1 MRAAGRWAAWALLY
15 LLGAVAF
22 TWPMPQHLADAVWGD
37 RFDTW
42 TTLWLI
48 DHLHGRLMSG
58 DWSETSQAI
67 LYPLGYNLWS
77 FGHVGVQLVG
87 VALMALGLPVVAAYN
102 VLNLL
107 AFTTTGLGAHAL
119 GRRLSGGDAG
129 GLLAGATFTFNPYT
143 YGEMAAGCV
152 ELVAAGLLPLYALS
166 LVRLSDAPSPRRAVV
181 AGLTLAVIGPF
192 NWYYTAFA
200 GMFTGVFWLWRLI
213 TPSATRA
220 KTLTLLPLA
229 VLGAALT
236 NAPLIPKVR
245 QETPSR
251 VEISAESFSEARWR
265 DAMTLTDGSVPLQA
279 LTEERMESADT
290 MQVVINSTSLQNLA
304 RGGFPTNPLESTPG
318 RLAWIVGLV
327 GLAASGRRGLPWA
340 VFTLGFTT
348 LTLGPFVQLDA
359 TPPLPEWSSHT
370 PLPYYALYN
379 ELPFFAKAYRPY
391 RIGVLSLMCLSALG
405 AVGLA
410 ALSDRARW
418 ALAGPLAL
426 AMMSQPLW
434 TGAAD
439 RALADA
445 RHPEAYAKL
454 NDAPPGA
461 VIELPL
467 LYQPATPANARFQYN
482 QLAHRRPMLNC
493 NQLIRRTDLAR
504 FRDYVSQNTLLTF
517 ALDLGRAQP
526 PYGFT
531 WADVRALKDQ
541 GFGLILTHTALPEE
555 LAQLAGDQEHADR
568 LRQPAWD
575 MLDAAFGPP
584 VLDAEGLRAY
594 ALPEDAPAEGEVTSA
609 GHAWVD
615 LDLKWDSV
623 TLHLTLLPNEEGLA
637 LPLGEGAT
645 RLSMWALRP
654 EAAPGE
660 GSLTLVVG
668 DARLPLPTTP
678 GAWTRL
684 ERAIPAGV
692 TSARLIAEGGPARL
706 RLSAVQVERAGVSP

>member
-1 MRAAGRWAAWALLY
+1 MSAAGRWAAWALVY
-15 LLGAVAF
+15 LVGAVAF
-22 TWPMPQHLADAVWGD
+22 TWPMPQRLGDAVWGD

-87 VALMALGLPVVAAYN
+87 VGLMAVGLPVVAAYN
-102 VLNLL
+102 VLCLL
-107 AFTTTGLGAHAL
+107 AFTTSGLGAHAL

-129 GLLAGATFTFNPYT
+129 GLLAGAIFAFNPYT

-166 LVRLSDAPSPRRAVV
+166 LVRLADAPSPRRAAV

-200 GMFTGVFWLWRLI
+200 GMFTGAFWLWRLV
-213 TPSATRA
+213 TPSATRT

-245 QETPSR
+245 QETPTR
-251 VEISAESFSEARWR
+251 AEISAETFSEARWR
-265 DAMTLTDGSVPLQA
+265 DAMTLTDGSIPLGE
-279 LTEERMESADT
+279 LTEARMESADA

-318 RLAWIVGLV
+318 RLAWIVGLL
-327 GLAASGRRGLPWA
+327 GLAAAGRRGLPWA
-340 VFTLGFTT
+340 IFTLGFTT
-348 LTLGPFVQLDA
+348 LTLGPFLQLDA

-391 RIGVLSLMCLSALG
+391 RIGVLSLLCLGSLG

-410 ALSDRARW
+410 ALANRPRW
-418 ALAGPLAL
+418 AFAAPLAL
-426 AMMSQPLW
+426 AASTQPLW

-439 RALADA
+439 RELADA
-445 RHPEAYAKL
+445 RRPAAYDQL
-454 NDAPPGA
+454 QGAPSGA

-504 FRDYVSQNTLLTF
+504 FRDYVQQNTLLSF
-517 ALDLGRAQP
+517 ALDLGRAEP

-541 GFGLILTHTALPEE
+541 GFGLILTHTELPEE
-555 LAQLAGDQEHADR
+555 IAQLAGDQAHADR

-575 MLDAAFGPP
+575 LLDAAFGPP
-584 VLDAEGLRAY
+584 AVEADGLRAY
-594 ALPEDAPAEGEVTSA
+594 ALPDDAPTEGEVTSA
-609 GHAWVD
+609 GHAWSD
-615 LDLKWDSV
+615 LSTKWDSV
-623 TLHLTLLPNEEGLA
+623 TLHLTLLPDAEGLS
-637 LPLGEGAT
+637 LPLGDGAT
-645 RLSMWALRP
+645 RLSLWALRP
-654 EAAPGE
+654 AADPGD
-660 GSLTLVVG
+660 GALTLIVG
-668 DARLPLPTTP
+668 DSRLPLPTTS

-684 ERAIPAGV
+684 ERALPPGV
-692 TSARLIAEGGPARL
+692 TEATLSAEGGPVRL
-706 RLSAVQVERAGVSP
+706 RLSAVQVERAGVTP

>member
-1 MRAAGRWAAWALLY
+1 MSALGRWAAWALVY
-15 LLGAVAF
+15 LVGAVAF
-22 TWPMPQHLADAVWGD
+22 TWPMPQRLGDAVWGD

-58 DWSETSQAI
+58 DWSEMSDAI

-87 VALMALGLPVVAAYN
+87 VGLMALGLPVVAAYN

-119 GRRLSGGDAG
+119 GRRLAGGDAG
-129 GLLAGATFTFNPYT
+129 GLLAGAIFTFNPYT

-166 LVRLSDAPSPRRAVV
+166 LVRLAETPTPRRAAV

-200 GMFTGVFWLWRLI
+200 GMFTGGFWLWRLV

-220 KTLTLLPLA
+220 RTLTLLPLA

-245 QETPSR
+245 QETPTR
-251 VEISAESFSEARWR
+251 AEITAETFSEARWR

-279 LTEERMESADT
+279 LTEARMESADA

-327 GLAASGRRGLPWA
+327 GLAAAGRRGLPWA
-340 VFTLGFTT
+340 ALTAAFTT

-391 RIGVLSLMCLSALG
+391 RIGVLSLMCLAALG
-405 AVGLA
+405 SVGLA
-410 ALSDRARW
+410 ALSARARW
-418 ALAGPLAL
+418 ALAAPLAL
-426 AMMSQPLW
+426 AAMSQPLW

-439 RALADA
+439 RELADA
-445 RHPEAYAKL
+445 RIPRAYASL
-454 NDAPPGA
+454 AEAPAGA

-482 QLAHRRPMLNC
+482 QLVHRRPMLNC

-504 FRDYVSQNTLLTF
+504 FRDYVAQNTLLTF
-517 ALDLGRAQP
+517 ALDLGRAEP

-531 WADVRALKDQ
+531 WADVRALRAQ
-541 GFGLILTHTALPEE
+541 GFALLLTHTELPEE
-555 LAQLAGDQEHADR
+555 LAQLAGDQAHADR

-575 MLDAAFGPP
+575 LLDAAFGPP
-584 VLDAEGLRAY
+584 VVEAEGLRAY
-594 ALPEDAPAEGEVTSA
+594 ALPDDAPAQGEVTSA
-609 GHAWVD
+609 GHAWSD
-615 LDLKWDSV
+615 LDLEWDSV
-623 TLHLTLLPNEEGLA
+623 TLHLTLLPEEEGLL

-645 RLSMWALRP
+645 RLSMWVMRP
-654 EAAPGE
+654 AADPGE
-660 GSLTLVVG
+660 GALRLVVG
-668 DARLPLPTTP
+668 DLRLPLPTTP

-684 ERAIPAGV
+684 ERAIPPGAS
-692 TSARLIAEGGPARL
+692 SARLVAEGGPARL
-706 RLSAVQVERAGVSP
+706 RLSAAQVERAGARP